1 MSKLTKSTLAAAL
14 LLAGALVSGPA
25 LAWHHGG
32 AHVGVF
38 IGGPV
43 WYPYPY
49 YAYPYP
55 YYPPTVVVREVP
67 PTTYIEQSSPD
78 TMQQQGYWY
87 YCVDSKAYYPYVKDC
102 PAGWQK
108 VVPQTQPSGR

>member
-1 MSKLTKSTLAAAL
+1 MNKRIKLTLIAALAAL
-14 LLAGALVSGPA
+14 GALSSGSA
-25 LAWHHGG
+25 LAWHHR

-49 YAYPYP
+49 PYYA
-55 YYPPTVVVREVP
+55 YPPTVVVREAP
-67 PTTYIEQSSPD
+67 PTTYIEQSTPD
-78 TMQQQGYWY
+78 SGAQQPGYWY
-87 YCVDSKAYYPYVKDC
+87 YCADSRAYYPYVKDC

-108 VVPQTQPSGR
+108 VAPQAQPAR

>member
-1 MSKLTKSTLAAAL
+1 MSKLAKSTLAAAL
-14 LLAGALVSGPA
+14 ALAGALASAPA
-25 LAWHHGG
+25 LAWHHR

-49 YAYPYP
+49 YAYP
-55 YYPPTVVVREVP
+55 PTVVVRETP
-67 PTTYIEQSSPD
+67 PITYIEQSSPD
-78 TMQQQGYWY
+78 TAQQQGYWY
-87 YCVDSKAYYPYVKDC
+87 YCADSKAYYPYVKDC

-108 VVPQTQPSGR
+108 VVPQAQPQSGR

>member
-1 MSKLTKSTLAAAL
+1 MNKLIKVALASSLML
-14 LLAGALVSGPA
+14 LGALASGPA
-25 LAWHHGG
+25 LAHHVRT
-32 AHVGVF
+32 HVGVF

-49 YAYPYP
+49 YAYP
-55 YYPPTVVVREVP
+55 PTVVVREAP

-78 TMQQQGYWY
+78 TTQQQSYWY
-87 YCVDSKAYYPYVKDC
+87 YCADSKAYYPYVKDC

-108 VVPQTQPSGR
+108 VVPQTQPPGSR